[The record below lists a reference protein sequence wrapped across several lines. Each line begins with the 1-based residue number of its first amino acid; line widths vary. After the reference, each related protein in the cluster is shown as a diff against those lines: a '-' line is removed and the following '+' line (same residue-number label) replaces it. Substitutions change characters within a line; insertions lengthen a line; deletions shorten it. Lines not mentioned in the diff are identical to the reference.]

1 MSTRREALQA
11 LGGLIAAPTLLGLA
25 RKGRVIGGGFID
37 DDSRA
42 GHRLRDGTAS
52 PRTAR
57 PERRVSVVIAGGGMG
72 GLSAAWRLDALGH
85 TDWTLLELSSRTGGN
100 SRSAEYAGLQHQR
113 APWGAH
119 YVPVPSHDAVHV
131 RALFRELGVLSPT
144 GEWDERVLCHSP
156 QERIWQHGRWHE
168 GLDPLDAAS
177 PKTRAQFARF
187 EQTIA
192 EWRASGMF
200 RVPSAAGH
208 ALREAALRR
217 GGTSAQQA
225 RAVAALDTLT
235 ADAWMQQQGFTDAAL
250 RWWVE
255 YGTRDDYGAS
265 LTQASAWA
273 AVHYFAGRESEEEGP
288 LTWPEGND
296 YIARAL
302 TARLGRARD
311 AQGVSRIR
319 TDAPVGR
326 IARRGSAWVVDT
338 PTERV
343 VADAVIWSAPLFVL
357 PRVYREAVLPVTL
370 EYAPW
375 VVANLVLDGAPQ
387 ERGATMAWDNVI
399 YGSAA
404 LGYVNAQHQ
413 QLGTPSRE
421 MIWTWYHAVVDRPAK
436 EARQWL
442 QQQPWS
448 VWRDTIITDL
458 RRAHPDIAD
467 RLLRVDVMRWGHA
480 MARPV
485 PGTLDRISRLQQWSP
500 AERLFVA
507 HADLSNLSL
516 FEEAQWHG
524 VQAAEQ
530 VVRTL
535 TGGVR
540 RGHAT
545 DRTDSADIRG

>member
-1 MSTRREALQA
+1 LQA
-11 LGGLIAAPTLLGLA
+11 LGGLIAAPALLGLA
-25 RKGRVIGGGFID
+25 QKGRVIGGGFVD

-42 GHRLRDGTAS
+42 GHPLRDGTAS
-52 PRTAR
+52 LRTSR

-85 TDWTLLELSSRTGGN
+85 SEWTLLELSSRTGGN

-119 YVPVPSHDAVHV
+119 YVPVPSRDAVHV
-131 RALFRELGVLSPT
+131 RALFRELGVLLSN

-168 GLDPLDAAS
+168 GLDPLDAAPPS
-177 PKTRAQFARF
+177 ARAQFARF
-187 EQTIA
+187 EETIA

-200 RVPSAAGH
+200 QVPSAAGH
-208 ALREAALRR
+208 AKREAALRR
-217 GGTSAQQA
+217 GGASAQQA

-273 AVHYFAGRESEEEGP
+273 AVHYFAGRESDEQGP

-302 TARLGRARD
+302 TARLGRVRD
-311 AQGVSRIR
+311 PHGVSRIR
-319 TDAPVGR
+319 TDAPVVR
-326 IARRGSAWVVDT
+326 ITRRGSAWVVDT

-357 PRVYREAVLPVTL
+357 PRVYREAVVPVAL

-399 YGSAA
+399 YGSTS

-421 MIWTWYHAVVDRPAK
+421 MIWTWYHAVTDRPAK

-448 VWRDTIITDL
+448 MWRDTIIADL

-480 MARPV
+480 MARPT
-485 PGTLDRISRLQQWSP
+485 PGTLRRVGQLQAWSP
-500 AERLFVA
+500 GERMFIA

-530 VVRTL
+530 AVRTL
-535 TGGVR
+535 NAGVR
-540 RGHAT
+540 NGRAT
-545 DRTDSADIRG
+545 DRTD